1 MRESGTINF
10 NQKYPGLSAADA
22 WVGES
27 REEYQMEKMN
37 GTENRAEIEELSIK
51 FGKGLAEHLGSPIF
65 SMSQIL
71 HGHPILSSAKSGS
84 PKLTRTWAL

>member
-27 REEYQMEKMN
+27 REEYQMDKMN

-51 FGKGLAEHLGSPIF
+51 FGKGLAEPFTARDGTEYI
-65 SMSQIL
+65 QKRAACTARNI
-71 HGHPILSSAKSGS
+71 IKIRYI
-84 PKLTRTWAL
+84 KTQ